1 MPLMDD
7 YSFLT
12 LALFAGIIFLSG
24 LVHGTL
30 GLGFPLIAT
39 PLLALFVD
47 VRSAIVITLLPTITV
62 NVVSIV
68 RGGRWRESI
77 GKFWPL
83 AVYAVI
89 GSAVGTWFLIIS
101 DPAPYK
107 LLLAALILFYLSAN
121 RLGAF
126 KMQWIASNPGWS
138 MLTFGFTAG
147 VASGTTNVMVPVL
160 IIYTLEL
167 GLAANAMVQVFN
179 MCFFAGKIAQIGMFA
194 SAGVVGPGIVMSTTP
209 LAGVALIA
217 LLFGMAIRDRFP
229 TDNYRIIVKGVL
241 FIIAIVLIIQ
251 FFVQTSR

>member
-1 MPLMDD
+1 MPLADD
-7 YSFLT
+7 YSFVT
-12 LALFAGIIFLSG
+12 LALFTGIIFLSG
-24 LVHGTL
+24 FVHGTL

-47 VRSAIVITLLPTITV
+47 VQSAIIITLLPTIAV
-62 NVVSIV
+62 NIVSIL

-89 GSAVGTWFLIIS
+89 GGAIGTWFLIIG
-101 DPAPYK
+101 DPALYK
-107 LLLAALILFYLSAN
+107 LLLAGLILLYLGVN
-121 RLGAF
+121 RLA
-126 KMQWIASNPGWS
+126 KIKLHWVASNPGWS

-167 GLAANAMVQVFN
+167 GLAANTMVQVFN
-179 MCFFAGKIAQIGMFA
+179 MCFLAGKIAQIGMFS
-194 SAGVVGPGIVMSTTP
+194 SAGVVGPGTLMSTAP

-217 LLFGMAIRDRFP
+217 LLIGMAIRDRLP
-229 TDNYRIIVKGVL
+229 IDTYRNVVRNVL
-241 FIIAIVLIIQ
+241 FVIAMVLIVQ
-251 FFVQTSR
+251 FLTHAW

>member
-1 MPLMDD
+1 MLLMDD
-7 YSFLT
+7 YSFLA
-12 LALFAGIIFLSG
+12 LALITGIIFLSG

-62 NVVSIV
+62 NVVSMV

-83 AVYAVI
+83 AIYAVI
-89 GSAVGTWFLIIS
+89 GSAVGSWFLIIG

-107 LLLAALILFYLSAN
+107 LLLAALILIYLGVN
-121 RLGAF
+121 RLAAV
-126 KMQWIASNPGWS
+126 KMRWVAANPGWS

-179 MCFFAGKIAQIGMFA
+179 MCFFAGKIAQIGMFT
-194 SAGVVGPGIVMSTTP
+194 SAGVVGPGLLMSTVP

-217 LLFGMAIRDRFP
+217 LLLGMAIRDRLP
-229 TDNYRIIVKGVL
+229 TDTYRNVIRSGL
-241 FIIAIVLIIQ
+241 FVIAIMLIIQ
-251 FFVQTSR
+251 FFVQNSR

>member
-1 MPLMDD
+1 MLLMDD
-7 YSFLT
+7 YSIVE
-12 LALFAGIIFLSG
+12 LAMFTGIICLSG

-89 GSAVGTWFLIIS
+89 GSAVGSWFLIIS

-107 LLLAALILFYLSAN
+107 LLLATLILFFLGVD
-121 RLGAF
+121 RLGAV
-126 KMQWIASNPGWS
+126 KMRWIAANPGWS
-138 MLTFGFTAG
+138 MATFGLTAG

-167 GLAANAMVQVFN
+167 GLATNAMVQVFN
-179 MCFFAGKIAQIGMFA
+179 MCFFAGKIAQIGMFT
-194 SAGVVGPGIVMSTTP
+194 STGVVGSGVLLATTP
-209 LAGVALIA
+209 LAGVAVIA
-217 LLFGMAIRDRFP
+217 LLLGMAIRDRLS
-229 TDNYRIIVKGVL
+229 TDTYRNIVKSML
-241 FIIAIVLIIQ
+241 FVIAMMLIVQ
-251 FFVQTSR
+251 FFTQA

>member
-1 MPLMDD
+1 MED
-7 YSFLT
+7 YAFLT
-12 LALFAGIIFLSG
+12 LLLFTGIIFVSG

-47 VRSAIVITLLPTITV
+47 VRSAIVITLLPTVTV

-68 RGGRWRESI
+68 RGGRWRESV

-89 GSAVGTWFLIIS
+89 GSVFGTWSLIIT

-107 LLLAALILFYLSAN
+107 VLLAVLILLYLGVN
-121 RLGAF
+121 RLGVVR
-126 KMQWIASNPGWS
+126 MRWVSSNPGWS
-138 MLTFGFTAG
+138 MLTFGLAAG
-147 VASGTTNVMVPVL
+147 VASGTTNVMVPIL

-167 GLAANAMVQVFN
+167 GLAASAMVQVFN
-179 MCFFAGKIAQIGMFA
+179 MCFFAGKITQIGMFI
-194 SAGVVGPGIVMSTTP
+194 SAGVIGSEMLVSTAP
-209 LAGVALIA
+209 LAVVALIA

-229 TDNYRIIVKGVL
+229 TDTYRNVIRSGLLV
-241 FIIAIVLIIQ
+241 IAIVLIVQ
-251 FFVQTSR
+251 FFMQTPR